1 MDSFLTVTEAVT
13 FSGKSRRTIT
23 RLANR
28 LHQEGSPLV
37 MRERTAR
44 GYIWRMSQQ
53 ILQETFGVFET
64 QTLSSIEPKTT
75 PPPSGHIEPEHALEI
90 ARQGY
95 AGMMTM
101 HQEVTQIYENLLAEK
116 DKQIVAL
123 SQELVRARKG
133 FWARLWE
140 GK

>member
-1 MDSFLTVTEAVT
+1 
-13 FSGKSRRTIT
+13 
-23 RLANR
+23 
-28 LHQEGSPLV
+28 

-101 HQEVTQIYENLLAEK
+101 HQEVTQAYENLLAEK
-116 DKQIVAL
+116 DKRIVAL

-133 FWARLWE
+133 FWAWLM
-140 GK
+140 GG

>member
-101 HQEVTQIYENLLAEK
+101 HQEVTQAYENLLAEK
-116 DKQIVAL
+116 DKRIVAL

-133 FWARLWE
+133 FWAWFM
-140 GK
+140 GG

>member
-101 HQEVTQIYENLLAEK
+101 HQEVTQAYENLLAEK
-116 DKQIVAL
+116 DKRIVAL
-123 SQELVRARKG
+123 SQALVRARKG
-133 FWARLWE
+133 FWAWLM
-140 GK
+140 GG